1 MAQDLTGGTTSRVG
15 VAHRILMGAKT
26 FMAEERRA
34 GDLDQATREEEEVK
48 GEGAIEEGEGM
59 EGTGVLMRGSG

>member
-1 MAQDLTGGTTSRVG
+1 ME
-15 VAHRILMGAKT
+15 AKT
-26 FMAEERRA
+26 FIAEERRA

-59 EGTGVLMRGSG
+59 EGTGVLMRGSR

>member
-1 MAQDLTGGTTSRVG
+1 MAQDLTGGKTRVG
-15 VAHRILMGAKT
+15 VAPRILMGAKT

-34 GDLDQATREEEEVK
+34 GDLDQATREEEVK